1 MNFEGEVEQ
10 MESLSSQQ
18 FKQLLKEIY
27 QAGEECETIKLEDI
41 IKLIQLKWLLITVK
55 EKGEL
60 GVETK

>member
-1 MNFEGEVEQ
+1 